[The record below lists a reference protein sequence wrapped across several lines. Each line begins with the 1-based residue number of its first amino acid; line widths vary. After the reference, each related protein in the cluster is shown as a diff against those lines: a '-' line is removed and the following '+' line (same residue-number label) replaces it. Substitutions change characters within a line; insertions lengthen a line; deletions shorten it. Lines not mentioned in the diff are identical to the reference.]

1 MDQEKQIQPPI
12 RILLVD
18 DAVANLHVL
27 RHALEL
33 DGYEI
38 LVATSGA
45 AGLRIAVRLVP
56 DLVLLDV
63 FMPGMDGF
71 EVCRRLRAV
80 EATRQTPVM
89 FLTGQAEVAN
99 VEQAIAVGGTDY
111 TSKPFVATELRRR
124 VQTLVELVQLRRSNV
139 QLRAELDTLWA
150 AGVEEIV
157 ATQTPPC
164 ASRGPL
170 TNRRRRERR
179 RRNNVE

>member
-1 MDQEKQIQPPI
+1 MDQEKQSQPPI

-18 DAVANLHVL
+18 DAVASLHVL
-27 RHALEL
+27 RHALEP
-33 DGYEI
+33 DGYEM

-45 AGLRIAVRLVP
+45 AGLRIAARLVP

-111 TSKPFVATELRRR
+111 MSKPFVASELRRR
-124 VQTLVELVQLRRSNV
+124 VQTLVELVQLRRSNM
-139 QLRAELDTLWA
+139 QLRVELDTLGA
-150 AGVEEIV
+150 AGVEEIEEV
-157 ATQTPPC
+157 VDE
-164 ASRGPL
+164 S
-170 TNRRRRERR
+170 
-179 RRNNVE
+179 